1 MRIVVSN
8 HNLRDALNGS
18 RRVKRSSSPRPSP
31 AGRGGAAERGVALVV
46 TLIMLSLIT
55 FLAVAFLSLTRR
67 ERASVTVTVEQT
79 DARLALDAGLARA
92 QSDMITR
99 LVEGNSFLSY
109 DLLMSTNADNRA
121 GLAPGSAA
129 LNNVSFFRPNPTPGL
144 PANPDISNLVPP
156 ADLVQVISNLLF
168 DPRVPVFAETN
179 AGRPLDFRFYLDLNR
194 NQTNDPADLVAGQP
208 GDPHWVGL
216 LQHPELPH
224 SRTNKF
230 IGRYAFIALPE
241 SKSLDLNFMHNY
253 VNAALPAF
261 MNGADGF
268 ARNQGFANWE
278 FNLAGFLSELN
289 PRYWQYTNYNPV
301 NFFGPGGNGGTPFP
315 QFDAFLSAKEL
326 LAYRYASNVNSLLA
340 FDRAGFPNQSMYP
353 GAGGLF
359 EADGIDG
366 YANGPLMFNTGS
378 ALSGDVPLPTAFPND
393 NVNASWPGSPNSNR
407 FFSIEELVD
416 RANQPRHPNFSQ
428 QMAAA
433 KNASPPGPGANGPN
447 DLNTFYRMVS
457 QLSMDSAPA
466 PVRRVPASARDDSR
480 VSIIRVTLPNHGFNP
495 DDWLRIRG
503 TTNDG
508 TFRVVAT
515 TRNDFDYELSFYYA
529 TNSFAVNQPTIT
541 IERNPKIHLNFDNF
555 RYAENEFVPW
565 STRAFFMAASDRLLR
580 HYTNFGPNLC
590 VTNIQIYPTNQFN
603 ARVFQILKQ
612 VANILD
618 RVDDNFP
625 NRLPNEPDFPNIFR
639 PIFTDIGTNLLYV
652 SDFREF
658 TNALALPAI
667 RYLDPNNPATF
678 VSNSPSQIMMTF
690 GVPMIVGAEKG
701 HPNINE
707 IILRTPGFISRKLGF
722 FKNTTNDLTPS
733 FTNQMYHMG
742 IKPSLGI
749 ELWNPYLAT
758 LPRSYTI
765 RAVGEMFAMITNSS
779 GQIVWGTNSAFQP
792 NGPTR
797 PWAPLP
803 LLGRAAYSQNFDV
816 LLTVPAN
823 TWPGVP
829 SSFSFITLPFTN
841 HIEMPVSKYTNQG
854 PPTFLPMRP
863 QWSNS
868 LGNALLWYDSYER
881 TTPSFYLPDWTYVMT
896 NRVRYFLYDTLTD
909 RLLDVVNVV
918 LDQRVSIPEILQGSA
933 NIAASGQSPFRFWDL
948 RLVGGGSN
956 APYRGIIEQITT
968 ATNAND
974 QEWSGYNV
982 AAVFSGSNLNTNKAI
997 AAADFAQFLTT
1008 NTTKLSAQSPFN
1020 PVLAWATETAWG
1032 VNDPFVHYVS
1042 ADYSV
1047 YGDTNPIR
1055 VLKLPDAYVEMTNAV
1070 NYKQFVSNIN
1080 FSYRPWGGNRQP
1092 FGFDEDALIS
1102 DYDVTKQDPLVRWAD
1117 DWDFPTNY
1125 YGNIGWLGRVHRGTP
1140 WQSIYFKAGIYPTN
1154 LWRNWAGSPLTH
1166 PTNDWML
1173 ADYFTV
1179 SVDPDSRRG
1188 LLSVNQTNRAAWAA
1202 ALSGVSVLGTNFVPF
1217 SSDAAALPPPNRS
1230 LFIAPNSP
1238 EFDAIVT
1245 GIERVRR
1252 AQPAAVFSNLAS
1264 FLSVSELSATNSGGI
1279 VSPYL
1284 SLNGLPPPVRRVGSA
1299 NPNSYMDTLG
1309 LDDVSYERIPQQVL
1323 SLLKV
1328 EEQPRFAV
1336 YVWGQSLKPADRSIV
1351 LSGSAFGLCTN
1362 YQVTG
1367 EVAAKAIVRV
1377 DRRVTPTSTN
1387 YITVLESYQLLPNP

>member
-1 MRIVVSN
+1 MRIFVSS
-8 HNLRDALNGS
+8 HNLRDALSGS
-18 RRVKRSSSPRPSP
+18 RWGKRFPSPRPSP
-31 AGRGGAAERGVALVV
+31 AGRGRGKRGVALVV

-79 DARLALDAGLARA
+79 DARQALDAGLVRA

-99 LVEGNSFLSY
+99 LIEGNSFLSY

-194 NQTNDPADLVAGQP
+194 NHTNDPTDLVAGEP

-216 LQHPELPH
+216 LQHPDLPH

-230 IGRYAFIALPE
+230 IGRYAFLALPE

-253 VNAALPAF
+253 VNAGLPPF

-278 FNLAGFLSELN
+278 FNLAAFLAELN

-301 NFFGPGGNGGTPFP
+301 SFFGPGGNGGTPFP
-315 QFDAFLSAKEL
+315 QFDAFLNAKEL

-353 GAGGLF
+353 GNGGLF

-366 YANGPLMFNTGS
+366 YANGPLMYGIGS
-378 ALSGDVPLPTAFPND
+378 TLSGDVPLPSAFPND

-416 RANQPRHPNFSQ
+416 RANQVRYPNFSQ
-428 QMAAA
+428 QMTAAM
-433 KNASPPGPGANGPN
+433 NASPPAPGVNGPN

-457 QLSMDSAPA
+457 QLSLDSAPT

-480 VSIIRVTLPNHGFNP
+480 LSVIRVTLPNHGFNP

-515 TRNDFDYELSFYYA
+515 TRNNFDYELSYYYP
-529 TNSFAVNQPTIT
+529 TNTPALGSIT
-541 IERNPKIHLNFDNF
+541 IERNPKVHLNFDNF

-625 NRLPNEPDFPNIFR
+625 GRLPNEPDFPNIFR
-639 PIFTDIGTNLLYV
+639 PMFTDIGTNLLYV

-658 TNALALPAI
+658 TNALALPAVRI
-667 RYLDPNNPATF
+667 MDPNDPGTF
-678 VSNSPSQIMMTF
+678 ANNSPAQIMMTL

-701 HPNINE
+701 HPNLNE
-707 IILRTPGFISRKLGF
+707 IVLRSPGFIARKLGF
-722 FKNTTNDLTPS
+722 FKNSTNDLRPV

-742 IKPSLGI
+742 VRPSFGV
-749 ELWNPYLAT
+749 ELWNPYAAT
-758 LPRSYTI
+758 LPREYNL
-765 RAVGEMFAMITNSS
+765 VVQGEMISMITNSS
-779 GQIVWGTNSAFQP
+779 GQIVWGTNTVIQP
-792 NGPTR
+792 APNA
-797 PWAPLP
+797 PWLPLP
-803 LLGRAAYSQNFDV
+803 LPGRRPFTNQYNI
-816 LLTVPAN
+816 TRNIPAN
-823 TWPGVP
+823 TWAGSPA
-829 SSFSFITLPFTN
+829 SLSFIASPFTN
-841 HIEMPVSKYTNQG
+841 LAELPTAKFTNQG
-854 PPTFLPMRP
+854 PPTFLPARP
-863 QWSNS
+863 GRTNLAS
-868 LGNALLWYDSYER
+868 AILWYDSYER
-881 TTPSFYLPDWTYVMT
+881 TTPSFYLPDWTWVVT
-896 NRVRYFLYDTLTD
+896 NRLRYFLYDTATA
-909 RLLDVVNVV
+909 RIVDVANVV
-918 LDQRVSIPEILQGSA
+918 LDHRMSVDELLQGVQPL
-933 NIAASGQSPFRFWDL
+933 AAQGPSPYRYWDFR
-948 RLVGGGSN
+948 RVGGGSN
-956 APYRGIIEQITT
+956 APYRGILEQIATS
-968 ATNAND
+968 TNASSIEWND
-974 QEWSGYNV
+974 YNV
-982 AAVFSGSNLNTNKAI
+982 AAVFSSSVPNSQKAR

-1008 NTTKLSAQSPFN
+1008 NTTKLSAQTPFN
-1020 PVLAWATETAWG
+1020 PIMAWATEHAWG
-1032 VNDPFVHYVS
+1032 VNDPFVHYLGV
-1042 ADYSV
+1042 DYQV
-1047 YGDTNPIR
+1047 FGETNPIP
-1055 VLKLPDAYVEMTNAV
+1055 VQSLPDAYIQMTNRRS
-1070 NYKQFVSNIN
+1070 QFMSNIN
-1080 FSYRPWGGNRQP
+1080 YTYRPWGGNRP
-1092 FGFDEDALIS
+1092 VFGFDEDALIT

-1117 DWDFPTNY
+1117 DWNFSTNY

-1140 WQSIYFKAGIYPTN
+1140 WQSIYLKAGIYPTN

-1217 SSDAAALPPPNRS
+1217 SSDAAAQPPPNRPI
-1230 LFIAPNSP
+1230 FIAPNSP
-1238 EFDAIVT
+1238 ELDGIIA

-1264 FLSVSELSATNSGGI
+1264 FLSVSEVSATNNGGI

-1284 SLNGLPPPVRRVGSA
+1284 SFNGLPPPVRRLGSA

-1387 YITVLESYQLLPNP
+1387 YVTVLESYQLLPNP